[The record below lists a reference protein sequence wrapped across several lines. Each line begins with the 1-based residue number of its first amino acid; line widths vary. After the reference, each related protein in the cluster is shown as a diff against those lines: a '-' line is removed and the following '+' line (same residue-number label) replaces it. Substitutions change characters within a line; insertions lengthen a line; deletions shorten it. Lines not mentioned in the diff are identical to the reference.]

1 MNGLLLNTTEYD
13 KNDTTI
19 PIGINKN
26 VIGKFKDEL
35 NGKLKIELVSFAS
48 KAYADLDNNDKIEKR
63 VKGIDKIVRDRVLK
77 LENYMDVLLNKT
89 IKNKQRRFKS
99 EFHTIYTEQIN
110 KIALSRK
117 DDKGIQTFD
126 GITAYP
132 YGTNA
137 FKVCESEML
146 VKLKRKPIQLY
157 Y

>member
-1 MNGLLLNTTEYD
+1 MNGLILNTTEYD
-13 KNDTTI
+13 KNHTRI

-35 NGKLKIELVSFAS
+35 NGKFKIELVSLAS

-77 LENYMDVLLNKT
+77 FENYMDVLLNKT
-89 IKNKQRRFKS
+89 KNKQQRFKS
-99 EFHTIYTEQIN
+99 ELHTIYTEQIN

-117 DDKGIQTFD
+117 DDKRIQTFD

>member
-1 MNGLLLNTTEYD
+1 MNGLILNTTEYD
-13 KNDTTI
+13 KNHTRI

-35 NGKLKIELVSFAS
+35 NGKLKIELVSLAS
-48 KAYADLDNNDKIEKR
+48 KAYADLDNNVKIEKR

-77 LENYMDVLLNKT
+77 FENYMDVLLNKT
-89 IKNKQRRFKS
+89 KNKQQRFKS
-99 EFHTIYTEQIN
+99 ELHTIYTEQIN

-117 DDKGIQTFD
+117 DDKRIQTFD

>member
-1 MNGLLLNTTEYD
+1 MNGLILNTTEYD
-13 KNDTTI
+13 KNHTRI

-35 NGKLKIELVSFAS
+35 NGKLKIELVSLAS
-48 KAYADLDNNDKIEKR
+48 KGYADLDNNDKIEKR

-77 LENYMDVLLNKT
+77 FENYMDVLLNKT
-89 IKNKQRRFKS
+89 KNKQQRFKS
-99 EFHTIYTEQIN
+99 ELHTIYTEHIN

-117 DDKGIQTFD
+117 DDKRIQTFD

>member
-1 MNGLLLNTTEYD
+1 MNGLILNTTEYD
-13 KNDTTI
+13 KNDTRIT
-19 PIGINKN
+19 IGINKN

-48 KAYADLDNNDKIEKR
+48 KAYADLNNNDKIEKR

-77 LENYMDVLLNKT
+77 LESYMDVLLNKT
-89 IKNKQRRFKS
+89 IKTKQRRFKS

-117 DDKGIQTFD
+117 DHKRIQTFD
-126 GITAYP
+126 GITTYP

-146 VKLKRKPIQLY
+146 VKLKWKPIQLY

>member
-1 MNGLLLNTTEYD
+1 MNGLILNTTEYD
-13 KNDTTI
+13 KNDTRIT
-19 PIGINKN
+19 IGINKN

-35 NGKLKIELVSFAS
+35 NGKLKIELVSLAS

-77 LENYMDVLLNKT
+77 FENYMDVILNKT
-89 IKNKQRRFKS
+89 KNKQQRFKS
-99 EFHTIYTEQIN
+99 ELHTIYTEQIN

-117 DDKGIQTFD
+117 DHKRIQTFD
-126 GITAYP
+126 GTTTYP

-146 VKLKRKPIQLY
+146 VKLK
-157 Y
+157 

>member
-1 MNGLLLNTTEYD
+1 MNGLILNTTEYD
-13 KNDTTI
+13 KNDTRI
-19 PIGINKN
+19 PVGINKN

-35 NGKLKIELVSFAS
+35 NGKLKIELVSLAS

-77 LENYMDVLLNKT
+77 FENYMDVILNKT
-89 IKNKQRRFKS
+89 KNKQQRFKS
-99 EFHTIYTEQIN
+99 ELHTIYTEQIN

-117 DDKGIQTFD
+117 DDKRIQTFD

-132 YGTNA
+132 YGTNT

-146 VKLKRKPIQLY
+146 VKLK
-157 Y
+157 

>member
-1 MNGLLLNTTEYD
+1 MNGLILNTTEYD
-13 KNDTTI
+13 KNDTRI

-35 NGKLKIELVSFAS
+35 NGKLKIELVSLAS

-77 LENYMDVLLNKT
+77 FENYMDVILNKT
-89 IKNKQRRFKS
+89 KNKQQRFKS
-99 EFHTIYTEQIN
+99 ELHTIYTEQIN

-117 DDKGIQTFD
+117 DDKRIQTFD

-132 YGTNA
+132 YGTNT

-146 VKLKRKPIQLY
+146 VKLK
-157 Y
+157 